1 MRQSPREQ
9 DLHDIDLSHGQAKWV
24 LWHTL
29 AGAQELETAFDA
41 YLKFLRR
48 EEMPFSAGELGKGRG
63 HNVRY
68 NYFHLMELAVALV
81 LRQQAIPRSNLKR
94 LLATRRKQLRP
105 IYERAYLEHDTE
117 AGKPVRFQ
125 IEGQEPLRF
134 GGIYLDLRLHHFAP
148 GRISSGHPKLLGPA
162 ETIRTFTTRNMLR
175 EFRPPI
181 PLSEIAT
188 DIIRLAPEA
197 PEYRRGRG

>member
-1 MRQSPREQ
+1 MSQSSREQ
-9 DLHDIDLSHGQAKWV
+9 EIHDIDLSHGQAKWV

-29 AGAQELETAFDA
+29 AGAHELETAFDA

-81 LRQQAIPRSNLKR
+81 LRQQAIPRSDLKG
-94 LLATRRKQLRP
+94 LLATRRKRLHHF
-105 IYERAYLEHDTE
+105 YERAYLEHDRE

-125 IEGQEPLRF
+125 IEDQEPLRF
-134 GGIYLDLRLHHFAP
+134 GGIYLDLRLHYFAP
-148 GRISSGHPKLLGPA
+148 GRMSSGYPELLDPA
-162 ETIRTFTTRNMLR
+162 KTIRMFTTRNMLR
-175 EFRPPI
+175 TFRPPI

-188 DIIRLAPEA
+188 DIIRLAPGA
-197 PEYRRGRG
+197 PEFRRGRG